1 MSTPS
6 PLHPQAGA
14 PSAAS
19 VKSQAVE
26 PPSAVEDLKRLGDW
40 FLKNRLAALF
50 LLGIAA
56 IWIYF
61 YGVYEPYFNYSKS
74 ALIWAH
80 EAWNGSQEFG
90 RLVPIIAAGLV
101 FVNRHKLVQAKGEGS
116 FLGLPLVLL
125 GLFIFFI
132 SVRTVQP
139 RIALASIPFLIY
151 GSVLY
156 TAGRKAAG
164 VIFFPAVFLFF
175 MIPVA
180 ALEQAT
186 FSLQFVI
193 TKTVGA
199 LSQMVGIGIE
209 AMGTNLVASNGT
221 FRFEIAEG
229 CSGINSLTAMTMLT
243 AAYVHLTQDRLWK
256 KIVIFLCSLL
266 FAIIGNIGRIFTII
280 LVARFYDPDVA
291 SGLYHDWSGYVF
303 FPIAVV
309 AMLLFSKLLNWKKKP
324 RETATA
330 AA

>member
-1 MSTPS
+1 M
-6 PLHPQAGA
+6 Q
-14 PSAAS
+14 
-19 VKSQAVE
+19 SQVVE
-26 PPSAVEDLKRLGDW
+26 PPSPLEDLKRMGGW
-40 FLKNRLAALF
+40 FMQNRLAALF

-56 IWIYF
+56 VWFYF
-61 YGVYEPYFNYSKS
+61 YGVYEPFYNYSRS

-80 EAWNGSQEFG
+80 EAWNGNQEFG

-116 FLGLPLVLL
+116 FLGLPVVVL

-156 TAGRKAAG
+156 TAGKRAAG
-164 VIFFPAVFLFF
+164 VIFFPAIFLFF

-186 FSLQFVI
+186 FSLQFII
-193 TKTVGA
+193 TRVVGA
-199 LSQMVGIGIE
+199 LSMMVGIGIE
-209 AMGTNLVASNGT
+209 AMGTNLIASNGT

-256 KIVIFLCSLL
+256 KGVIFLCSLL

-280 LVARFYDPDVA
+280 LVARFYDPNVA

-309 AMLLFSKLLNWKKKP
+309 AMLIFSKLLNWNKKP
-324 RETATA
+324 KEAVA
-330 AA
+330 AAA